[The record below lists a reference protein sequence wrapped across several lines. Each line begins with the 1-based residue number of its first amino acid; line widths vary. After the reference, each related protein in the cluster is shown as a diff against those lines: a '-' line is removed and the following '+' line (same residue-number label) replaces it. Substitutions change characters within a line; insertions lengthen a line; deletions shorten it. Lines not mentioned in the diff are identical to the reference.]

1 MMSEKPFT
9 VQSFIDFLNEKK
21 LMGTKCK
28 DCGNIDVPPR
38 SNCSKCLSFNL
49 EWKEVEGKG
58 KLATFSAIHVGTTL
72 MNEKGYSMKKPY
84 LFGTIDL
91 DCGASISSHIK
102 GFDEL
107 NPEKVKVG
115 TRLKVNYED
124 GTEKFVDRKGNE
136 SERPKVF
143 LTFVPE

>member
-9 VQSFIDFLNEKK
+9 VQSYIDFINEKK

-28 DCGNIDVPPR
+28 DCGNIDLPPK
-38 SNCSKCLSFNL
+38 SICSKCFKDNV
-49 EWKEVEGKG
+49 EWIEVEGKG

-72 MNEKGYSMKKPY
+72 MNNKGYSMKKPY

-91 DCGASISSHIK
+91 DCGVSISSHIK

-107 NPEKVKVG
+107 NPEKIKFG
-115 TRLKVNYED
+115 TRLKANFED
-124 GTEKFVDRKGNE
+124 GTETFVDRKGNA

-143 LTFVPE
+143 LSFVPE

>member
-1 MMSEKPFT
+1 MSEKPFT
-9 VQSFIDFLNEKK
+9 VQSYVDFLNEKK

-28 DCGNIDVPPR
+28 DCGNIDLPPK
-38 SNCSKCLSFNL
+38 SICSKCFKSNV
-49 EWKEVEGKG
+49 EWTEVEGKG

-72 MNEKGYSMKKPY
+72 MNKKGYSMKKPY

-91 DCGASISSHIK
+91 DVGVSISSHIK

-107 NPEKVKVG
+107 NPEKIKFG
-115 TRLKVNYED
+115 TRLKANFED
-124 GTEKFVDRKGNE
+124 GTEEFVDRRGNK

-143 LTFVPE
+143 LSFVPE